1 MLPSTNFVEI
11 IFVQN
16 CNSFL
21 AVEFGSY
28 LMVSIAVIIK
38 VALFYDTVNNPFA
51 KSILIKQVLF
61 GDVRKTFVYYKTV
74 FY

>member
-11 IFVQN
+11 ILPQN
-16 CNSFL
+16 CDSFL
-21 AVEFGSY
+21 AVVFGSY
-28 LMVSIAVIIK
+28 LMFSIAVIIE
-38 VALFYDTVNNPFA
+38 VALFSGTVNNPFV

>member
-11 IFVQN
+11 ILPQN
-16 CNSFL
+16 CDSFL

-28 LMVSIAVIIK
+28 LMFSIAVIIE
-38 VALFYDTVNNPFA
+38 VALFYDTVNNPFV

-61 GDVRKTFVYYKTV
+61 EDVRKTFVYYKTV

>member
-1 MLPSTNFVEI
+1 
-11 IFVQN
+11 
-16 CNSFL
+16 
-21 AVEFGSY
+21 
-28 LMVSIAVIIK
+28 MVSIAVIIK
-38 VALFYDTVNNPFA
+38 VALFYDTVNNLFV